1 MKKVYDARHA
11 IDAHMMQDL
20 LRQQNIVA
28 NIEGEYLTS
37 GIGELPAAGLVRV
50 MVAEGDFDA
59 ASEIVREWEAS
70 AIPADPASVVK
81 DDLSAQQTRQPARY
95 SVLVVLAALALGIV
109 IGWLAFD
116 APINVNGWD
125 MNQDGVLDDRV
136 MYSLNGRILRNEI
149 DRNFDGKPDAIVH
162 YNQEGRIETTL
173 DDDDFDGE
181 FESRTVYRNGFAEH
195 NQTDTDGD
203 GFADLKTYF
212 QKGGTSYIEYIA
224 PTTGLPYRIEY
235 FKFAKR
241 THVELDSK
249 RGNQPDTR
257 VFYDARGEE
266 LRREPMAKLE

>member
-37 GIGELPAAGLVRV
+37 GIGELPATGLVRV
-50 MVAEGDFDA
+50 MVAPADFDA
-59 ASEIVREWEAS
+59 ASEIVRNWEAS
-70 AIPADPASVVK
+70 AVPSDAASVVA
-81 DDLSAQQTRQPARY
+81 DDLPNRQKRQPARY
-95 SVLVVLAALALGIV
+95 SVIVVLAALALGIV
-109 IGWLAFD
+109 IGWFAFD
-116 APINVNGWD
+116 APLHVNGWD

-136 MYSLNGRILRNEI
+136 MYSLSGRILRNEI

-162 YNQEGRIETTL
+162 YNQDGRIESTL
-173 DDDDFDGE
+173 DDDDFDSV
-181 FESRTVYRNGFAEH
+181 FESRTLYRNGFAEH

-212 QKGGTSYIEYIA
+212 QKGGTSYVEYIA
-224 PTTGLPYRIEY
+224 PSTGLPYRIEY
-235 FKFAKR
+235 FKLGKR

-249 RGNQPDTR
+249 HGNRPDTR

-266 LRREPMAKLE
+266 LRREPMTKLE